1 MFQRTYSWTKAQ
13 WDDPWK
19 DIVETYEP
27 GNEPHH
33 FLGPV
38 VTKSLPG
45 APDQVSPFLV
55 IDGQQRLTI
64 LTILLAAL
72 RDAIHSTDETTAAK
86 IHDLYLT
93 NRYVSGLSTFK
104 ILPRQADREAY
115 FSVITRAREQASHGS
130 SRILDCYKYFCDKIG
145 HSDEDDVQGLNPG
158 RLEGPIL
165 NLELV
170 SITIDERDNEYRS
183 FESLN
188 AKGASP
194 PLTQADLLRNYFF
207 MRISWS
213 RQDII
218 YRTIW
223 LPLQQ
228 LLGDHLEDFFRYLY
242 MSDGEF
248 VRESDVYQKWK
259 ITLDKLT
266 SDQLLERLRN
276 IAQAGSY
283 YKRLTDPVSEA
294 DPEVSG
300 RLVRLNRWGS
310 QTMYPFLLLAY
321 GQEKA
326 GYPGP
331 SGIAELLTM
340 IESFLVRRLFCGVP
354 TNALNRLFL
363 RVP

>member
-1 MFQRTYSWTKAQ
+1 M
-13 WDDPWK
+13 
-19 DIVETYEP
+19 
-27 GNEPHH
+27 
-33 FLGPV
+33 
-38 VTKSLPG
+38 
-45 APDQVSPFLV
+45 
-55 IDGQQRLTI
+55 
-64 LTILLAAL
+64 
-72 RDAIHSTDETTAAK
+72 
-86 IHDLYLT
+86 
-93 NRYVSGLSTFK
+93 
-104 ILPRQADREAY
+104 
-115 FSVITRAREQASHGS
+115 
-130 SRILDCYKYFCDKIG
+130 
-145 HSDEDDVQGLNPG
+145 
-158 RLEGPIL
+158 EGPIL